1 VRARIAMASATSA
14 PPTHGIGRQILVI
27 VLVVLSCL
35 GLLLTVL
42 ALWVHTSFL
51 NTDHWVETVG
61 PLAQNPDVV
70 DTVSVYLADQAVSAL
85 DLQQR
90 VDGVLPG
97 QLQFLAQVLTS
108 ASRDFVQGRIADAL
122 KTSAFQNA
130 WVAFNRTVHA
140 QALAAL
146 RGQSSTIKISND
158 SLQIDAQPLIVAA
171 LDWIQQQAPSLAQ
184 LSSPL
189 GTPAGNEDPAAER
202 QLLSQAVGRAL
213 PDDFGQV
220 VLLQSP
226 ALGTAARVV
235 SILDALVWV
244 LPILT
249 VVALAATVV
258 LATDRRRILIGL
270 GAGVAITFL
279 IARVVI
285 EQVQGGIVDA
295 VTNPSSRA
303 AAAAIVQSV
312 TGDLVTVCSLIS
324 IVGLALAAGGL
335 IMGAVDQR
343 STPAPADAG

>member
-1 VRARIAMASATSA
+1 MTSPTLA
-14 PPTHGIGRQILVI
+14 PPTPGTGRQVLVI

-35 GLLLTVL
+35 SLLLTVL

-51 NTDHWVETVG
+51 NTDHWVGTVG

-70 DTVSVYLADQAVSAL
+70 ETVSTYLADQVVSAL

-90 VDGVLPG
+90 VDGALPG
-97 QLQFLAQVLTS
+97 QLQFLGQVLTS
-108 ASRDFVQGRIADAL
+108 ASRDFVQGRIEDAL

-130 WVAFNRTVHA
+130 WVAFNRTAHA

-146 RGQSSTIKISND
+146 RGQSSTVQISND
-158 SLQIDAQPLIVAA
+158 SLQVDAQPLIFAG
-171 LDWIQQQAPSLAQ
+171 LDWIQQQAPSLAR

-189 GTPAGNEDPAAER
+189 ASLVGNQDPAAER
-202 QLLSQAVGRAL
+202 QQLSQAVGRAL

-226 ALGTAARVV
+226 ALGTAIRVV

-244 LPILT
+244 LPIVTL
-249 VVALAATVV
+249 VALAATVV

-279 IARVVI
+279 IARVVL
-285 EQVQGGIVDA
+285 EQLQGGVVDA
-295 VTNPSSRA
+295 VMNPSARA
-303 AAAAIVQSV
+303 ATEAIVRAV

-324 IVGLALAAGGL
+324 IAGLALAAGGL
-335 IMGAVDQR
+335 IAGALAQR
-343 STPAPADAG
+343 STRASADAG